1 MFSNPLIFQFLGFF
15 IVLMKSMR
23 KSLPM
28 LTSSSV
34 LSVFSFISFKD
45 TGLIFKLL
53 THFELVLV

>member
-1 MFSNPLIFQFLGFF
+1 M
-15 IVLMKSMR
+15 LMKSMR

-28 LTSSSV
+28 PTSSSV

-45 TGLIFKLL
+45 TGLIFKFL